1 MGSGCFKIKRRKHD
15 EIKVFQKEEEEDMM
29 GSGPS
34 ELGPDWTDLTRECLL
49 DIFSRLNMEER
60 FTGPMMV
67 CKTWMN
73 ACKEP
78 SLNSVFDLEPQ
89 FQSLPTSNSW
99 LWCPQF
105 EENIDSLLRAVVDR
119 SEGGLKEIRVRH
131 CTNRSISYVAERCP
145 NLEVL
150 CVKYCPKVTYDSM
163 WDIALKC
170 PKLKELDISCSYE
183 ISCECVKMLGTNCKN
198 LEILKWSLLDPLEIT
213 ELKHTRF
220 VPRNYLE
227 KPSIMTL
234 GNLQVSYIRRHMH
247 QLRHLEL
254 RFSTLNDKGLAN
266 LCKACSK
273 LEYLDLF
280 GCKNLTSVGVTT
292 HTSTLKNLKE
302 VNFFFLV

>member
-1 MGSGCFKIKRRKHD
+1 
-15 EIKVFQKEEEEDMM
+15 
-29 GSGPS
+29 
-34 ELGPDWTDLTRECLL
+34 
-49 DIFSRLNMEER
+49 MEER
-60 FTGPMMV
+60 FTRTDAGLQDV
-67 CKTWMN
+67 D
-73 ACKEP
+73 ERLQDR
-78 SLNSVFDLEPQ
+78 LNSVFDLEPH
-89 FQSLPTSNSW
+89 FSLSPLRTAGCGVHNSRRILTLSSALLSIGAKAVSRRFESDIVPIDLSRTSPRGTYS
-99 LWCPQF
+99 
-105 EENIDSLLRAVVDR
+105 
-119 SEGGLKEIRVRH
+119 K
-131 CTNRSISYVAERCP
+131 CP